1 MTTRDTPP
9 QISDATEDYLKAVL
23 ELTEDGVP
31 AATGDIARLLGITA
45 QSVTGMLAK
54 MRDGGL
60 VHYEPYRGATL
71 TQKGNLHA
79 LRLVRRHRLL
89 ETFMIEKLGY
99 TWDEVHVEAERI
111 EHALSDVFTDRL
123 AAFLGHPSRDPHG
136 DPIPGPDGSMPKDED
151 VPLTSAEVGDTFIV
165 RRVGSRDTE
174 VLQYLQKRGIV
185 PGIALVVEEG
195 EPGGA
200 VMHVREGRTP
210 IAVSA
215 DLASEVFGALHDRSG
230 NSHEY
235 G

>member
-1 MTTRDTPP
+1 MTLRDTPP
-9 QISDATEDYLKAVL
+9 QISDATEDYLKAIL
-23 ELTEDGVP
+23 ELTENEVP

-54 MRDGGL
+54 MRDAGL

-71 TQKGNLHA
+71 TEKGNLHA

-123 AAFLGHPSRDPHG
+123 AAFLGNPTRDPHG
-136 DPIPGPDGSMPKDED
+136 DPIPATDGSMPLVED
-151 VPLTSAEVGDTFIV
+151 VALIDIEIGARFVV
-165 RRVGSRDTE
+165 RRVGSRDSE
-174 VLQYLQKRGIV
+174 ILQYLKEQGVI
-185 PGIALVVEEG
+185 PGTVLRVLTV

-200 VMHVREGRTP
+200 VLHLENDDGR
-210 IAVSA
+210 VSLSA
-215 DLASEVFGALHDRSG
+215 AFASEVFGTLLGS
-230 NSHEY
+230 
-235 G
+235 